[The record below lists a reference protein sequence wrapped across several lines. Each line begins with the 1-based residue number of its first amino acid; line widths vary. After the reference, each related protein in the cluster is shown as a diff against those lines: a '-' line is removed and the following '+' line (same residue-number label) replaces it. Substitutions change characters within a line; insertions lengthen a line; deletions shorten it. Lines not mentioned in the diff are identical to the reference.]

1 MTSLQ
6 DFLQNISRMEQD
18 FIFHLFHLSTG
29 NCIKCIPCSYLVP
42 TLYSNVLER
51 YLTKNRKDRLKVT
64 FSRDYS
70 DRILVYECQFCV
82 K

>member
-18 FIFHLFHLSTG
+18 FIFHLRG

>member
-18 FIFHLFHLSTG
+18 FIFHLRC